1 LFKGEIKESFGK
13 ILYALLIAQ
22 ISKED
27 YRDFRVFSELSKKII
42 DKSCENP

>member
-1 LFKGEIKESFGK
+1 LIKGEIKESFGK
-13 ILYALLIAQ
+13 ILYAILIAQ

-27 YRDFRVFSELSKKII
+27 YRDFRAFSELSKKII